1 MSAYDDASD
10 DGSDEALRAWAPAL
24 RARGVATV
32 TSGSRWARDATAG
45 PPPPPGGIGH
55 AKNAAV
61 AQSSGEFLVFLDA
74 DDIMLPRRVEAQVA
88 LATRHP
94 TALVGGC
101 WRRHPAGSTEHY
113 ERWANAL
120 DDPRGLWLE
129 QFREVTVQ
137 MPTWCVRRDVFDA
150 VGGFAEA
157 PPNSGEAEDLIFFH
171 AHLDAHGP
179 ANVAAGR
186 PSLARAGT
194 PDDPVLLYRWSPDSG
209 TSRVSRRRLLEIRVA
224 AFERRVL
231 SRPEWERFAVWGAGR
246 DARAF
251 VSQLSPACRAR
262 VTAMLDVDP
271 KKCGAT
277 YANHRWDPPTEIP
290 VVHFDAHRASGA
302 NVPVA
307 VCVAKRRK
315 GLGEEGELEKNVD
328 TLGLVEGESLWY
340 IM

>member
-1 MSAYDDASD
+1 M
-10 DGSDEALRAWAPAL
+10 
-24 RARGVATV
+24 
-32 TSGSRWARDATAG
+32 
-45 PPPPPGGIGH
+45 
-55 AKNAAV
+55 
-61 AQSSGEFLVFLDA
+61 FLDA

-231 SRPEWERFAVWGAGR
+231 SRPEWERFAVWGAAG
-246 DARAF
+246 
-251 VSQLSPACRAR
+251 RAR
-262 VTAMLDVDP
+262 VRLAAVSRVSREGDGDARRRPQKVRRDVREPSMGSPDGNTGGALRRAP
-271 KKCGAT
+271 RVRGERSRGGVRGETTKGTRRGGGTREKCRHARTRRG
-277 YANHRWDPPTEIP
+277 RVPL
-290 VVHFDAHRASGA
+290 VHHVD
-302 NVPVA
+302 V
-307 VCVAKRRK
+307 RRD
-315 GLGEEGELEKNVD
+315 GV
-328 TLGLVEGESLWY
+328 
-340 IM
+340 